1 MATEDVFD
9 LGEHLRDG
17 LWRVDSAALPD
28 LRGVSAVAVVGE
40 DAALAGARLAL
51 GAPSKPVTFGES
63 AGDSLVVCLSYDGQ
77 DAAALAALEAARGP
91 VVVATTGGALGV
103 AARDAGHKV
112 VPIPAGFSPESALGY
127 WVSITAE
134 LLARAG
140 AQPSRQA
147 EIEAAAD
154 AVEALAARW
163 SAITPGPAQLV
174 EALAAA
180 RSNVLADGDTALQSA
195 LSAVLLVDVVTY
207 HLGSPAGVGP

>member
-28 LRGVSAVAVVGE
+28 LRGVPSVVVVGE

-51 GAPSKPVTFGES
+51 GAPSKPVSFGES
-63 AGDSLVVCLSYDGQ
+63 NGDSLVVCLSYDGQ
-77 DAAALAALEAARGP
+77 DAAALAALDAARGP
-91 VVVATTGGALGV
+91 GVVATTGGRLG
-103 AARDAGHKV
+103 AAAGEAGQKV
-112 VPIPAGFSPESALGY
+112 VPTPAGFSPESALGY

-154 AVEALAARW
+154 AVEALAGRW
-163 SAITPGPAQLV
+163 SGSAPAPAELV

-180 RSNVLADGDTALQSA
+180 RSSVLGDGDTALQNV
-195 LSAVLLVDVVTY
+195 LSAVLLVDVVIH
-207 HLGSPAGVGP
+207 HLGSPAGVRG